1 MANPTARRPVRFWS
15 SEGGGFIS
23 HRVTKHIDFCYGH
36 RLLNYEGKCRHL
48 HGHNGRVEVE
58 VVSEHLDHRGMVVD
72 FGDINQVI
80 KTWIDAELDHKMLL
94 HREDP
99 LVAVL
104 HEHRQPCYLMDA
116 NPTAENIAKVIYDYA
131 HAQGLQVAEVR
142 VWETPNSFASYCRPA
157 PA

>member
-1 MANPTARRPVRFWS
+1 M
-15 SEGGGFIS
+15 
-23 HRVTKHIDFCYGH
+23 
-36 RLLNYEGKCRHL
+36 
-48 HGHNGRVEVE
+48 E
-58 VVSEHLDHRGMVVD
+58 VVSNHLDHRGMVVD

-94 HREDP
+94 HRADP

-116 NPTAENIAKVIYDYA
+116 NPTAENIAKLIYDYA

-142 VWETPNSFASYCRPA
+142 LWETPNSFASYGRPA
-157 PA
+157 PG